1 MNVTIYGKPSKC
13 QRKIIRKAAHFYGSC
28 LISNRLS
35 NNVCITIK
43 FKKNFLK
50 REYFYGVCDAL
61 DINRPRDFDIEIDAD
76 LTFEETLSVL
86 AHELVHVKQYVT
98 GQLKDYSTS
107 KKTKWKGIYNIDVSA
122 KKIFSIKSK
131 NDALQLAEI
140 YLKNFLVD
148 NTPGELKI
156 LDIWIQGF
164 KKQLSQSC

>member
-1 MNVTIYGKPSKC
+1 MNVTIYGKPNKC

-28 LISNRLS
+28 LISDRLS

-107 KKTKWKGIYNIDVSA
+107 KKTKWKGKIHFNECGYGLIDTAYWNAPWEKEAYRLEKTLTRKFMKHLMEVS
-122 KKIFSIKSK
+122 
-131 NDALQLAEI
+131 
-140 YLKNFLVD
+140 
-148 NTPGELKI
+148 
-156 LDIWIQGF
+156 
-164 KKQLSQSC
+164 